1 MDGWN
6 GLRASH
12 TTVPAAAAASTD
24 GAALLV
30 ATATITRTT
39 KPIPSASSLY
49 TGQATPAMLTS
60 SRTVTG

>member
-1 MDGWN
+1 M
-6 GLRASH
+6 ASH

-24 GAALLV
+24 GAAVLV
-30 ATATITRTT
+30 ATATMTKTR

-60 SRTVTG
+60 SRTVIG